1 MLFEVDG
8 GHLENQ
14 NGTIIRRRNVEE
26 CETTIRRQGWAH
38 PELHDQEH
46 HHHMRG
52 GIHSSPL
59 IFIIFQ
65 IITSLLVMFIQIYYT
80 FWESSPK
87 SVVLP

>member
-26 CETTIRRQGWAH
+26 CETMIRRQGWAH

-52 GIHSSPL
+52 GIRSSPL
-59 IFIIFQ
+59 IFSIFQ
-65 IITSLLVMFIQIYYT
+65 IITLPLVLFPFVETYPLI
-80 FWESSPK
+80 
-87 SVVLP
+87 

>member
-52 GIHSSPL
+52 GIRSSPL
-59 IFIIFQ
+59 IFSIFQ
-65 IITSLLVMFIQIYYT
+65 IITSPLVLFPFIETYPLI
-80 FWESSPK
+80 
-87 SVVLP
+87 

>member
-38 PELHDQEH
+38 PELHDREH

-52 GIHSSPL
+52 GICSSPL

-65 IITSLLVMFIQIYYT
+65 IITSLLVMFIQIDYT

>member
-46 HHHMRG
+46 HHHQG
-52 GIHSSPL
+52 EEGSVIYECHHTVSSFCKHGDVLVP
-59 IFIIFQ
+59 
-65 IITSLLVMFIQIYYT
+65 ITS
-80 FWESSPK
+80 S
-87 SVVLP
+87 